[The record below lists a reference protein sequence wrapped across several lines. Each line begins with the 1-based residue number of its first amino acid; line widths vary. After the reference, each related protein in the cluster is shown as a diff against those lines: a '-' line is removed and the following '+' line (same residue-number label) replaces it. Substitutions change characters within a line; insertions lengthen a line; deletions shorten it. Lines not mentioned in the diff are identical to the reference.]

1 MHRLSRAL
9 SVAVFALA
17 GCSAPLPAGVPAVA
31 LGARPQSIA
40 KIRHVVIIFQ
50 ENRSVDDLFNG
61 FPGADTARTG
71 RNSRGATVALRPVP
85 LTAPYDMGH
94 THQSFVQ
101 EYDGGRD
108 DGWDKDGSRCFGVD
122 YCAPQGVRAFGF
134 VPHGEVVPYFTMA
147 QRYAF
152 ADRMF
157 QSNQGPSFPAHQ
169 YIVSGTS
176 AISNGSSLRASENPF
191 DLENNPTG
199 GCDSPA
205 GSLVPLIDAQGKENQ
220 YVYPC
225 FDRIS
230 LMQLLDAK
238 ALTWRYY
245 QSFAGPG
252 IWHGPDAIS
261 RIVRSPEF
269 STDVVAPPAQ
279 VLLDVAKGDLA
290 DVTWVTPTNLASDH
304 ARVTDGSG
312 PSWVAAVVNAIGE
325 SAYWNDTAIFV
336 TWDDWGGWYDHV
348 KPPVYNSY
356 ELGFRVPLIVI
367 SPYAKNH
374 YVSHVQHEFGSI
386 LKFVERAFG
395 LGSLHTTDQRA
406 DDLSDCFDFT
416 KSPSKFKP
424 IPARLSRRYFLQH
437 SNDGSEPDD
446 DSGYDSK
453 YVSLYSFGANGK
465 ADDGRASYAD
475 LVANGETLYGTTR
488 YGGASTA
495 ACPLGCGTLFA
506 VNTSDGEH
514 VIYRF
519 KGNAGGASPLAGLI
533 EAGGALYGTTSAGG
547 SAAQCTGGCG
557 TLYTAGT
564 SGSGVKTLHAFGAS
578 GDGATPVGDL
588 LAYDGAIFGT
598 TEYGGKSRPLC
609 ARGCGTVF
617 RIGASSGSE
626 SVLHAF
632 GAARDGSL
640 PIAGLIEVAGTLYGT
655 TQYGGTRTAFCV
667 TGCGTVFALDPRSG
681 DERVIYRFNYTPNR
695 ADGAYPAAA
704 LVALGGALYGT
715 TLGGGAA
722 SQGTIFEITP
732 SSTEEVLHSFDC
744 CKSGDDGMEPAGA
757 LILSGSTLYGTT
769 RHGGLQRKGTIYS
782 VTASGAE
789 RVLYDFGNRPD
800 GAQPAAALYLLG
812 SALYGTTAYGGSTGE
827 GTIFTFAP

>member
-9 SVAVFALA
+9 AAVAITLA
-17 GCSAPLPAGVPAVA
+17 GCAAPLPAGVPPVA
-31 LGARPQSIA
+31 PAARSQTLS

-61 FPGADTARTG
+61 LSGADTVRAG
-71 RNSRGATVALRPVP
+71 RNSRGATVTLRPVA
-85 LTAPYDMGH
+85 LTAPYDLGH
-94 THQSFVQ
+94 THQSFAQ
-101 EYDGGRD
+101 EYAGGKA
-108 DGWDKDGSRCFGVD
+108 DGWDKDGSRCFGLD
-122 YCAPQGVRAFGF
+122 YCAPQDVRAFSY
-134 VPHGEVVPYFTMA
+134 VPHDEVVPYFTMA
-147 QRYAF
+147 ERYAF

-157 QSNQGPSFPAHQ
+157 QTNQGPSFPAHQ

-176 AISNGSSLRASENPF
+176 AISNDSSLRAADNPF
-191 DLENNPTG
+191 DLQNNPTG

-245 QSFAGPG
+245 QAFAGPG
-252 IWHGPDAIS
+252 IWHAPDAIL
-261 RIVRSPEF
+261 RIRRTPDF
-269 STDVVAPPAQ
+269 SADVVAPPAQ
-279 VLLDVAKGDLA
+279 VLRDIAKGDLA
-290 DVTWVTPTNLASDH
+290 DVTWVTPTSLASDH

-312 PSWVAAVVNAIGE
+312 PSWVAAVVNAVGE

-356 ELGFRVPLIVI
+356 ELSFRVPLIVI
-367 SPYAKNH
+367 SPYAKSH

-386 LKFVERAFG
+386 LKFVERVFG

-416 KSPSKFKP
+416 KRPSKFQP
-424 IPARLSRRYFLQH
+424 IPAPLSRKYFLQH
-437 SNDGSEPDD
+437 AYDGGDPDD
-446 DSGYDSK
+446 DSGYDST
-453 YVSLYSFGANGK
+453 YASLYSFGANGK
-465 ADDGRASYAD
+465 PDDGRASYAD
-475 LVANGETLYGTTR
+475 LTADGATLYGTTR

-495 ACPLGCGTLFA
+495 ACPLGCGTLFTVSA
-506 VNTSDGEH
+506 SGAER

-519 KGNAGGASPLAGLI
+519 KGDAGGALPLAGVVA
-533 EAGGALYGTTSAGG
+533 AGGMLYGTTSAGG
-547 SAAQCTGGCG
+547 SRTGCASGCG
-557 TLYTAGT
+557 TLFTTGT
-564 SGSGVKTLHAFGAS
+564 DGSGEKTLHAFGGS
-578 GDGATPVGDL
+578 SDGATPLGDL
-588 LAYDGAIFGT
+588 LAYNGAIFGT
-598 TEYGGKSRPLC
+598 TEYGGKGRPLC
-609 ARGCGTVF
+609 ANGCGTVF
-617 RIGASSGSE
+617 RISPGSGSE

-640 PIAGLIEVAGTLYGT
+640 PVAGLIAVDGTLYGT
-655 TQYGGTRTAFCV
+655 TQYGGMRTPFCA
-667 TGCGTVFALDPRSG
+667 TGCGTVFALDPQTG
-681 DERVIYRFNYTPNR
+681 DERVIYRFGYAPHR

-732 SSTEEVLHSFDC
+732 SSDERVVHSFNC
-744 CKSGDDGMEPAGA
+744 CKTADDGKEPASA
-757 LILSGSTLYGTT
+757 LTVSGGTLYGTT
-769 RHGGLQRKGTIYS
+769 RHGGAQGKGTIFS
-782 VTASGAE
+782 VSASGSE
-789 RVLYDFGNRPD
+789 RVLYDFGSRPD

-812 SALYGTTAYGGSTGE
+812 GALYGTTAYGGSAGE
-827 GTIFTFAP
+827 GTIFSFAP